1 MLDNAVDLMLEY
13 ESRKDT
19 DPERIA
25 YLRKLIADQ
34 DADDASTSN
43 NNASTPNT
51 NASLPVKR
59 GPGRPKGS
67 KNKKTEP

>member
-1 MLDNAVDLMLEY
+1 MLEY

-34 DADDASTSN
+34 DADDVSTSN
-43 NNASTPNT
+43 NDASTPNT
-51 NASLPVKR
+51 NVSLLVKR
-59 GPGRPKGS
+59 GPGRPKDS
-67 KNKKTEP
+67 KNKKTKS